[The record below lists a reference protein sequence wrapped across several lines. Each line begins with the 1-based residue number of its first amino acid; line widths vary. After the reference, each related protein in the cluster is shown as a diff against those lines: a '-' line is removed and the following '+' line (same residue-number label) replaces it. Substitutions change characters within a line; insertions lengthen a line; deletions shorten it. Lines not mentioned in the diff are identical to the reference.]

1 MPINAI
7 ALDLDTTGRNLD
19 NKIIDEPH
27 ALSGRPTRSIAPQY
41 GAFFSDSLEVM
52 DGVRT
57 LSRGVDY
64 QIVELHQEATL
75 RYGKE
80 IASVILIINPIVS
93 SNPTITY
100 QALGGH
106 YSINDVS
113 IANMY
118 QSVINDQ
125 RPVDWTNVFNRP
137 TEFTPAIHRHLL
149 DDVYGFEPVVDYLER
164 IKRAITLGQTDVLLS
179 AVKGLLTR
187 FNCEDL
193 PKVLP
198 STKIIQ
204 YDALL
209 YFLSRKKILNN
220 IWIDT
225 RQCHWYKGDSSIFE
239 IDTSGYPVGT
249 TLHWEMYKPDSS
261 IALFSQKSGTIVTDG
276 TTMPVV
282 IYTPSQEHVTDS
294 PLYIGVKENIND
306 TEYKAVTY
314 QIDIREHVSTTEAIG
329 FLYNFNSLP
338 NDREIFIGEISQD
351 NEQRLYYMLNY
362 R

>member
-7 ALDLDTTGRNLD
+7 ALDLDTTGRNPD

-27 ALSGRPTRSIAPQY
+27 SLSGRPTRSIAPRC
-41 GAFFSDSLEVM
+41 GAFFADSLQVM

-57 LSRGVDY
+57 LSRGIDY

-80 IASVILIINPIVS
+80 IASVVLVINALVS

-106 YSINDVS
+106 YATSDAA

-137 TEFTPAIHRHLL
+137 TEFTPTIHRHLL

-164 IKRAITLGQTDVLLS
+164 IKRAITLGQTDVLLA
-179 AVKGLLTR
+179 AVKALLSR
-187 FNCEDL
+187 FHCGDL
-193 PKVLP
+193 PKIIP
-198 STKIIQ
+198 STKLIQ

-209 YFLSRKKILNN
+209 YFLSRRKILANV
-220 IWIDT
+220 WIDT
-225 RQCHWYKGDSSIFE
+225 KQCHWYKGDSSVFE

-249 TLHWEMYKPDSS
+249 TLYWELYKPDSA
-261 IALFSQKSGTIVTDG
+261 IALFSQKEGTIVTDG
-276 TTMPVV
+276 TVMPVV
-282 IYTPSQEHVTDS
+282 LYTPSQDHVIDS
-294 PLYIGVKENIND
+294 PLYIGVKEDPSD

-314 QIDIREHVSTTEAIG
+314 QIDILEHVTTTEAQG
-329 FLYNFNSLP
+329 FLYSCNSTP
-338 NDREIFIGEISQD
+338 NEREMFIGDIAPS
-351 NEQRLYYMLNY
+351 NEQRLYYMLSY